1 MNVSEEEKEGRRDV
15 FYDQVEQG
23 LTWGQGGGGG
33 GLKITLGD
41 FQWPLV
47 VGSPLSTWLTWKVI
61 SRLRR
66 SHAAEMD
73 KG

>member
-1 MNVSEEEKEGRRDV
+1 MNVSEEEKQGRRDV
-15 FYDQVEQG
+15 FYDQVEHG
-23 LTWGQGGGGG
+23 LTGGQG
-33 GLKITLGD
+33 GLKITLGN

-47 VGSPLSTWLTWKVI
+47 MGSPLSTWLTWKVI

-66 SHAAEMD
+66 SHAAKVD